1 MTKRKGLLLTG
12 TGLMLSVCAL
22 SVHAMQQNTQ
32 AKTAQY
38 ELKGPLGLEVPW
50 GLDVLALR
58 IPSDNPITSEK
69 IELGRLLFFDRR
81 LSRDGTV
88 ACADC
93 HTPAQTFTDG
103 KPVATGISKQKG
115 KRSAPALIN
124 RAFATHQFWD
134 GRAASLEEQAKG
146 PMLDPLEMGNRSLED
161 IVAGLRKVEGYRKL
175 FNEAFDTEDFTID
188 HVAKAI
194 ATFERT
200 LLSGN
205 SPVDRYLRG
214 EKSALSPAAER
225 GGKLFN
231 GRARCFMC
239 HTGSNFTDEQFHTL
253 GSAYDGSEAD
263 FGLYHVTRQERDKR
277 KFKTPTLREIAN
289 TAPFMH
295 DGRFKSLEEV
305 VDFYSRGGLAE
316 GCATNANTGPLGNLG
331 VRLPG
336 VLQGIANLGTN
347 PPTELEPL
355 NLSKSEKRDLVQ
367 FLKSLSGEGWQHVR
381 PPDKF
386 PE

>member
-1 MTKRKGLLLTG
+1 MTKRKGLLFTGVG
-12 TGLMLSVCAL
+12 TGLMLSVCA
-22 SVHAMQQNTQ
+22 VYAQQTTQ
-32 AKTAQY
+32 ARSVQY
-38 ELKGPLGLEVPW
+38 ELNGPLGLEVPW

-58 IPSDNPITSEK
+58 IPSDNPITNEK

-81 LSRDGTV
+81 LSRDSTV

-93 HTPAQTFTDG
+93 HAPAQTFTDG

-115 KRSAPALIN
+115 KRSSPALIN

-134 GRAASLEEQAKG
+134 GRAPSLEEQAKG

-175 FNEAFDTEDFTID
+175 FTEAFDTEDITID

-214 EKSALSPAAER
+214 DKSALSPAAER

-239 HTGSNFTDEQFHTL
+239 HTGFNFTDEQFHTL
-253 GSAYDGSEAD
+253 GAAYERSEAD
-263 FGLYHVTRQERDKR
+263 LGLYHVTRQEIDKR

-305 VDFYSRGGLAE
+305 VNFYSRGGLAE
-316 GCATNANTGPLGNLG
+316 SCATNTNAGPLGNLG
-331 VRLPG
+331 LRLPG
-336 VLQGIANLGTN
+336 VLQGLLTTN
-347 PPTELEPL
+347 TPTELEPL
-355 NLSKSEKRDLVQ
+355 NLSNSEKKDLVQ

-381 PPDKF
+381 PPEKL